1 MGTPN
6 DMAAMTCPH
15 HREAYNLTEL
25 TAQVVAGFV
34 SHNTVAVC
42 ELPHLIKVIHDALL
56 GLRTAGSSPL
66 PRMPAVPVGES
77 VTRDYIVCLD
87 DGQRLK
93 TLKRHIRRKYSLSP
107 EDYRARWHLP
117 PDYPMVAPGYA
128 ELRSSLAKRGARKR

>member
-1 MGTPN
+1 MCQL
-6 DMAAMTCPH
+6 MKRAAC
-15 HREAYNLTEL
+15 NLTEL

-34 SHNTVAVC
+34 SHNTVAVG

-56 GLRTAGSSPL
+56 AVKTAVSTPL
-66 PRMPAVPVGES
+66 PRIPAVPVGES

-93 TLKRHIRRKYSLSP
+93 MLKRHIRRKYSLSP
-107 EDYRARWHLP
+107 EAYRARWQLP

-128 ELRSSLAKRGARKR
+128 ELRSSLAKRGAGKR

>member
-1 MGTPN
+1 MN
-6 DMAAMTCPH
+6 RAAC
-15 HREAYNLTEL
+15 NLTEL

-34 SHNTVAVC
+34 SHNTVAVG
-42 ELPHLIKVIHDALL
+42 ELPHLIKVVHDALL
-56 GLRTAGSSPL
+56 GVKSLASSAL
-66 PRMPAVPVGES
+66 TRIPAVPVGES

-117 PDYPMVAPGYA
+117 PDYPMVAPGYT